1 MYKIGFM
8 GMLDCSFQFNLSND
22 MKTNKVHWQKHLK
35 NKRNE
40 RELCRYIYIVTHL
53 LTQEIPFL
61 FSPFPGTFI
70 IR

>member
-22 MKTNKVHWQKHLK
+22 MKTNKVHWQQHLK

-40 RELCRYIYIVTHL
+40 RELCRHIYIVTHY
-53 LTQEIPFL
+53 
-61 FSPFPGTFI
+61 
-70 IR
+70 